1 MILKDLIKKLKAFDC
16 QALNSKEV
24 THYSVGYFVSK
35 DVYGYEE
42 IVQDVMFDPKNNRI
56 VLICEDPKQK
66 IWDSA
71 IMVKCE
77 NDESANR
84 K

>member
-16 QALNSKEV
+16 QALNNKEV
-24 THYSVGYFVSK
+24 AHYFVSK
-35 DVYGYEE
+35 GAYGYEE

-56 VLICEDPKQK
+56 VLICKDPEQK
-66 IWDSA
+66 IWDST

>member
-16 QALNSKEV
+16 QTLNSKEV
-24 THYSVGYFVSK
+24 AHYFVSK
-35 DVYGYEE
+35 DAYGYEE